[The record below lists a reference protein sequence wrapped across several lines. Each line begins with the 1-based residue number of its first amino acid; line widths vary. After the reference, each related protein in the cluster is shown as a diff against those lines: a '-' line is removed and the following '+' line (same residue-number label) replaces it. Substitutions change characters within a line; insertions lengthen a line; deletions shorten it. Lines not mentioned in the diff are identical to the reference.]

1 MVYNIPQYY
10 LFCNFCLNI
19 ELYEKD
25 VHILTHS
32 LQLHAG
38 YFYLQQTH
46 DKHILEVLDVYLQIQ
61 NILAVVDGSHKK

>member
-1 MVYNIPQYY
+1 MVYVVTR
-10 LFCNFCLNI
+10 NFCMNI
-19 ELYEKD
+19 ELYEKN

>member
-1 MVYNIPQYY
+1 M
-10 LFCNFCLNI
+10 NI
-19 ELYEKD
+19 ELYEKN
-25 VHILTHS
+25 VLTHS

>member
-1 MVYNIPQYY
+1 MSV
-10 LFCNFCLNI
+10 
-19 ELYEKD
+19 ELYEKN
-25 VHILTHS
+25 VHLLTHI

-46 DKHILEVLDVYLQIQ
+46 DKHILEVLDVCLQIQ

>member
-1 MVYNIPQYY
+1 MVYNIHQYY
-10 LFCNFCLNI
+10 LFFFCMNI
-19 ELYEKD
+19 ELYEKN
-25 VHILTHS
+25 VYILTHS